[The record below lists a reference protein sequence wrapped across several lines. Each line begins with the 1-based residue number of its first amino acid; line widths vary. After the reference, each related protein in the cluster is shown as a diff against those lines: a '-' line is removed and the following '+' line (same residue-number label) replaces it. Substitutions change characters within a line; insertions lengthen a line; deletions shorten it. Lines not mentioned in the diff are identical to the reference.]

1 MTMINVNNENELVND
16 YFDIKLAEADNA
28 IKNGAKFYTREEVD
42 AILSTRIK
50 GTENIILHSFYKN
63 KN

>member
-1 MTMINVNNENELVND
+1 MLKKGANMEQLINEKEIDTIND

-42 AILSTRIK
+42 KILSTIMK
-50 GTENIILHSFYKN
+50 QNVYS
-63 KN
+63 

>member
-1 MTMINVNNENELVND
+1 MNMINVNNENNENELVNN

-50 GTENIILHSFYKN
+50 GTENIILHSF
-63 KN
+63 

>member
-1 MTMINVNNENELVND
+1 MNMINVNNENELVND

-50 GTENIILHSFYKN
+50 GTENIILHSF
-63 KN
+63 

>member
-1 MTMINVNNENELVND
+1 MKQLIKEKELDTIND

-42 AILSTRIK
+42 KILSTIMK
-50 GTENIILHSFYKN
+50 QNVYS
-63 KN
+63 